1 MQRLANNG
9 EAGSGQGV
17 PMMFRL
23 LALTLALVLGAPV
36 QAQLYKWVDSNGR
49 VQYSDK
55 PPPAGA
61 TKEKKLNIPKNPPA
75 AVPAAPAAGDQPA
88 GPRTAAEKEMDFR
101 KRKVEEEQSKQ
112 KSEAAE
118 KENQERC
125 ISAQSQLRNFEEA
138 GRVYTMNEKGE
149 RQYYDDEARMR
160 GIEQARQDM
169 AKYCK

>member
-1 MQRLANNG
+1 
-9 EAGSGQGV
+9 
-17 PMMFRL
+17 
-23 LALTLALVLGAPV
+23 
-36 QAQLYKWVDSNGR
+36 
-49 VQYSDK
+49 
-55 PPPAGA
+55 
-61 TKEKKLNIPKNPPA
+61 
-75 AVPAAPAAGDQPA
+75 
-88 GPRTAAEKEMDFR
+88 MDFR

-125 ISAQSQLRNFEEA
+125 INAQRQLRNFEEA